1 MVDELENEVADLIM
15 VSSSSNGEVKK
26 IDEMIKK
33 LKDEREQRE
42 KLEDEKKQ
50 IEVQLNKLETELKKN
65 SNNTGIFF
73 LS

>member
-1 MVDELENEVADLIM
+1 MVEELENEVADLIM

>member
-1 MVDELENEVADLIM
+1 MVEELENEVADLIM

-73 LS
+73 